1 MDPLDLVEEIGRL
14 FEEVGIAWVLGGSM
28 ASSVSGQP
36 RATMDVDIAVRMDLD
51 HVAKLCDVVTP
62 AYYAS
67 EQMIRE
73 AVVHRSSFNLIRLDG
88 VMRVDVFVLGDDLL
102 DRRQMERR
110 LQIEVPGTGG
120 PILIWVGSPEDQI
133 LRKLRWFQLGGE
145 VSDRQWNDVLG
156 ILTVQAP
163 TIDLTDIVRTATQLG
178 LGDLAVRAIAEAGL
192 G

>member
-1 MDPLDLVEEIGRL
+1 MDPLDLVGEMGRI
-14 FEEVGIAWVLGGSM
+14 FDEVGIAWVLGGSM

-36 RATMDVDIAVRMDLD
+36 RATMDIDMAVRMDLAQ
-51 HVAKLCDVVTP
+51 VAKLVGVVTP

-67 EQMIRE
+67 EHMIRD

-88 VMRVDVFVLGDDLL
+88 VMRVDVFVLGDGLL

-110 LQIEVPGTGG
+110 RQIDVPRTDG
-120 PILIWVGSPEDQI
+120 PILIWVGTPEDQV

-156 ILTVQAP
+156 ILTVQAA
-163 TIDLTDIVRTATQLG
+163 TIDLTDVVRTATQLG